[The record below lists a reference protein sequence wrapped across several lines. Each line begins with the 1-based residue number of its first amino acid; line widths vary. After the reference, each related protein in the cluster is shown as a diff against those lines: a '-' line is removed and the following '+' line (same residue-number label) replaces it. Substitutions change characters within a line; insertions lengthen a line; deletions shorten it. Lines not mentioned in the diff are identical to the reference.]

1 MPSLFLHQLILPCFS
16 SLYSY
21 LYSTALGT
29 AKGVAIVSAPPR
41 TVVAMLE
48 DAANKKK
55 EA

>member
-1 MPSLFLHQLILPCFS
+1 MIFSLKPHYCYTPLLP
-16 SLYSY
+16 LP
-21 LYSTALGT
+21 ALGT

-48 DAANKKK
+48 DVANKKK